1 MAPAVD
7 FTDQETW
14 KRLRQAGD
22 VEALAEPWLRLQCAQ
37 MKRAVRALLV
47 IEGDGDAP
55 TRVVWPEGREDP
67 LFEGIVERA
76 RGRRRGVLE
85 EPSGGEASIIAFPL
99 ILDDAAVGGVAVR
112 LAETSTEALLVE
124 MRRLQWGM
132 AWLRECL
139 LAARGARLAEDRGGG
154 RLLLEVAAAALE
166 PAGFEASARALVTD
180 LAHRFACDRVSIGF
194 LARARSR
201 IVAISHSAH
210 FGRDMNL
217 VRLLE
222 EAMDEAIDQ
231 HAVIVHPAP
240 AGSLHATRS
249 HEELAR
255 AESAGTVLTI
265 PMFLRD
271 RWIGAITLER
281 PLGATFSPEDCAR
294 LDAAAAVLAPI
305 LEEKRAN
312 DRNVFVKVAE
322 AAAGQWRRLVGPGHA
337 ALKAVVAGAVFLVLL
352 FAVWTDT
359 YRVTAE
365 ATVEGRVQ
373 RALVAGYAGFLR
385 EAPARAGDVV
395 REGDVLAALDD
406 RDLVLERLKWTTEK
420 QRRGIEYEKALGDRL
435 RTDMR
440 VSANLVEQAEAQ
452 IRLVDEQLSRA
463 KVVAPFDGLIVSGDH
478 SQSIGASVQR
488 GQTLFEIAPTTGHRV
503 MLAVD
508 ESQIAE
514 LREGQTGRLVVAALP
529 GEGFPVEIVRLT
541 PIAKAEEGRN
551 SFRVEARPVG
561 ETPALRPGMRGVA
574 KIEIDRRR
582 VAWIWT
588 RSLTDWLRLALWRWV
603 P

>member
-37 MKRAVRALLV
+37 MKRAVRAMLV
-47 IEGDGDAP
+47 IEGDGGAP

-85 EPSGGEASIIAFPL
+85 EPPGGEASIIAFPL

-132 AWLRECL
+132 AWLREGL

-154 RLLLEVAAAALE
+154 RVLLEVAAAALE

-281 PLGATFSPEDCAR
+281 PVGTHFSPEDCAR

-305 LEEKRAN
+305 LDEKRAN
-312 DRNVFVKVAE
+312 DRNVFVKLAE

-337 ALKAVVAGAVFLVLL
+337 VAKAVVAGTVFLVLL

-435 RTDMR
+435 RSDMR

-452 IRLVDEQLSRA
+452 IRLADEQLSRA
-463 KVVAPFDGLIVSGDH
+463 KVVAPFDGLIVAGDH

-488 GQTLFEIAPTTGHRV
+488 GQTLFEIAPITGHRV

-551 SFRVEARPVG
+551 TFRVEARPVG

-588 RSLTDWLRLALWRWV
+588 RSLGDWLRLALWRWV